1 MGGLPWIK
9 KSLFYVRIGTVLVVH
24 SINPKF
30 MSKILFVS
38 VLLFSFQQPDDI
50 LQSIEKTIKVG
61 NARELV
67 KYCNESVELKINGE
81 SANYS
86 RNQSEV
92 VLREFFQKHPVRGF
106 SYIHKGSSPEGL
118 KYSIG
123 KYLFDGGSYR
133 VVMFLKKK
141 EDSYQIDTLNFSKE

>member
-1 MGGLPWIK
+1 MIRFFLI
-9 KSLFYVRIGTVLVVH
+9 
-24 SINPKF
+24 SISF
-30 MSKILFVS
+30 L
-38 VLLFSFQQPDDI
+38 SFQNQTDI
-50 LQSIEKTIKVG
+50 LENIEKAIKIG
-61 NARELV
+61 SARELV
-67 KYCNESVELKINGE
+67 KYSGDTLELKIEGE

-92 VLREFFQKHPVRGF
+92 VLRSFFQKNPVRGF

-133 VVMFLKKK
+133 IVMFLKKTN
-141 EDSYQIDTLNFSKE
+141 DSYQIDRLNFSKE